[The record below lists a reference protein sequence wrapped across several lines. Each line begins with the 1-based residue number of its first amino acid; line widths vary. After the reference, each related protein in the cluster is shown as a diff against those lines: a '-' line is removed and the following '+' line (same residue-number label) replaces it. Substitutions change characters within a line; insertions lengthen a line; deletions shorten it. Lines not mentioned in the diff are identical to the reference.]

1 MTMRSW
7 RSGDLVTR
15 LACIAAL
22 PLVLGGEVAKAEPQ
36 RDISQLDMQSADQS
50 VTASGL
56 EVKVLP
62 SLGHGNGTG
71 IFIGGHFARFLNKSF
86 FIGGG
91 GFGGTLV
98 GRPDQNGG
106 FGYGG
111 FIGGWEI
118 GAGDKLSFDTTLLLG
133 GGGGTPAPGDQAS
146 GFVVEPSL
154 AINWAPSGKGGRLGI
169 TGGYLF
175 LLGSKSLSGFV
186 TGLKLELKAFS
197 LSWPE

>member
-1 MTMRSW
+1 M
-7 RSGDLVTR
+7 V
-15 LACIAAL
+15 CIAAL
-22 PLVLGGEVAKAEPQ
+22 PLVLARGVANAQPQ
-36 RDISQLDMQSADQS
+36 RDISQLDMQSAQQS

-62 SLGHGNGTG
+62 SLGHGNGVG
-71 IFIGGHFARFLNKSF
+71 ILVGGGFVRFLNESF
-86 FIGGG
+86 FAGGG

-111 FIGGWEI
+111 FIAGWEI
-118 GAGDKLSFDTTLLLG
+118 RASGKLSFDTTLLLG
-133 GGGGTPAPGDQAS
+133 GGGGTPAPGDKAS

-154 AINWAPSGKGGRLGI
+154 AINWAPFGKGVRLGI

-175 LLGSKSLSGFV
+175 LLGSPSLSGFV
-186 TGLKLELKAFS
+186 TGLKLEFKAFS

>member
-1 MTMRSW
+1 MRFW
-7 RSGDLVTR
+7 RAGYLVTQIV
-15 LACIAAL
+15 CIA
-22 PLVLGGEVAKAEPQ
+22 VLTLILAGGVGNAEPQ
-36 RDISQLDMQSADQS
+36 RDISQLDMQSAKQS
-50 VTASGL
+50 VTVSGL

-71 IFIGGHFARFLNKSF
+71 IYVGGRFVQFLNKSF

-98 GRPDQNGG
+98 GRPDHNGG

-118 GAGDKLSFDTTLLLG
+118 RAGDKLSFDTTLLLG

-146 GFVVEPSL
+146 GFVVEANL
-154 AINWAPSGKGGRLGI
+154 AINWAPLGKGMRLGI

-175 LLGSKSLSGFV
+175 LIGSQSLSGFAI
-186 TGLKLELKAFS
+186 GLKLEFKAFS